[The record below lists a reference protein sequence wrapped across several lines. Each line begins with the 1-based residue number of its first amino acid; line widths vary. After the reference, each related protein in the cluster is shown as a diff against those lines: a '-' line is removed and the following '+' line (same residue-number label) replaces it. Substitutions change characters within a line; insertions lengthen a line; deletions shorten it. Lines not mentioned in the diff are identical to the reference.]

1 MTLGE
6 LSNFKCILV
15 TGDAE
20 QGLTVRKAEHGID
33 AAEIKDS
40 ICFCRVISSKDES
53 FLKEQKAPADS
64 GNILF
69 YDKRELLCCDSIIGR
84 AAEVI
89 LFDLQVFNVC
99 NFGLLGERSFAFL
112 QLLAEAHY
120 CHKPDMPGYGVLE
133 NAWMNIWK
141 QCGTESE
148 TVTETI
154 MASLWEVT
162 ALLKKQADKEQL
174 KRLKNDWRSK
184 SRLMPLL
191 VHLQENYDSKIT
203 LMDMAAMVNM
213 SVPNF
218 SAVFRKTMSM
228 PPVEYLI
235 RIRIQNAAYQ
245 IKNTDKK
252 IIDVAQDCGF
262 TSISNFIKAFHR
274 YYGVS
279 PMQYRISG
287 NINKEI

>member
-1 MTLGE
+1 
-6 LSNFKCILV
+6 
-15 TGDAE
+15 
-20 QGLTVRKAEHGID
+20 
-33 AAEIKDS
+33 
-40 ICFCRVISSKDES
+40 
-53 FLKEQKAPADS
+53 
-64 GNILF
+64 
-69 YDKRELLCCDSIIGR
+69 
-84 AAEVI
+84 
-89 LFDLQVFNVC
+89 
-99 NFGLLGERSFAFL
+99 
-112 QLLAEAHY
+112 
-120 CHKPDMPGYGVLE
+120 MPGYGVLE

-148 TVTETI
+148 TVTETV